1 MPGPLQARLIPWTS
15 LLLGAAGSAA
25 GSDVATQHLTIGV
38 EPIDEIRLSGI
49 QPNLTIDTADA
60 GSDPVATEADG
71 GGYAITTNGEQRKI
85 TASLGAELPTGLIL
99 SMRMAAPSRGDAHS
113 TGWQPLGVAP
123 AEMVTG
129 LSRVAESGIG
139 VRYRL
144 EASVD
149 AGVVT
154 ARTETVSV
162 TLTDGR

>member
-1 MPGPLQARLIPWTS
+1 MNSEARRPFVLAKLILTCIS
-15 LLLGAAGSAA
+15 GSAA
-25 GSDVATQHLTIGV
+25 ASDSAMQQVQIQV
-38 EPIDEIRLSGI
+38 KPIDEITLSGVT
-49 QPNLTIDTADA
+49 PSLTIDTADA
-60 GSDPVATEADG
+60 GADPVATEADG

-85 TASLGAELPTGLIL
+85 TASLGAELPTGVIL
-99 SMRMAAPSRGDAHS
+99 SMRMSAPSGGQSR
-113 TGWQPLGVAP
+113 GWQALGAAP

-129 LSRVAESGIG
+129 ITRVAATGIG

-144 EASVD
+144 EARVD